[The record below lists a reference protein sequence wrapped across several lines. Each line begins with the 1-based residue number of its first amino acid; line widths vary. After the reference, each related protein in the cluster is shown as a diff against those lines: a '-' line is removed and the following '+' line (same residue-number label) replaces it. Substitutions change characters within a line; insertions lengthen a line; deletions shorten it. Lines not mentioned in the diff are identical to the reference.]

1 MTKTGGTN
9 VIVDAPPAQ
18 MKRLIG
24 SLGDPARGPTLLC
37 VGGIHGNEPSGAV
50 ALERV
55 IAKLRDVAEELTGAI
70 LALRGNV
77 PALETGERYIDEDLN
92 RIWTDERFA
101 QLAAEREP
109 SCEDREML
117 DLRARIDEAA
127 SAARHPLYAIDL
139 HTSSA
144 ETAPFVLTGDTLRNR
159 HFAQRLG
166 VPLILGL
173 EERITGTITE
183 FVNERGVI
191 TLGFEAG
198 QHADP
203 KSIDRHEAAMW
214 MALRACGALPEGVLQ
229 DEVRRSEELL
239 REATLGLPRVL
250 EIRHR
255 HGLEDSPD
263 FQMTPG
269 FRNFDPVEEGEAL
282 ARNARGD
289 VAAPESGIVL
299 LPLYQKLGVDGF
311 FIARPVR
318 PIWLKISTL
327 LRALGLASLV
337 HWLPGVRRL
346 RDEPG
351 TVLVDPAV
359 ARLFPVQIFH
369 LLGFRRRTSESGK
382 LVFSR
387 RRFDTKRPKK

>member
-1 MTKTGGTN
+1 MTESGGTN
-9 VIVDAPPAQ
+9 VVIDAPPAQ

-24 SLGDPARGPTLLC
+24 SLGDPARGATLLC
-37 VGGIHGNEPSGAV
+37 FGGIHGNEPSGAV

-55 IAKLRDVAEELTGAI
+55 IAKLQDVAEGLTGAFV
-70 LALRGNV
+70 ALRGNV
-77 PALETGERYIDEDLN
+77 PALKAGERYIDEDLN
-92 RIWTDERFA
+92 RIWTEERFA
-101 QLAAEREP
+101 QLEAERAP

-117 DLRARIDEAA
+117 ELRATIDQAV
-127 SAARHPLYAIDL
+127 ARAKHAVYALDL

-203 KSIDRHEAAMW
+203 RSIDRHEAAVW
-214 MALRACGALPEGVLQ
+214 MGLRAAEVLPPGLLD

-269 FRNFDPVEEGEAL
+269 FRNFDPIESGETL

-289 VAAPESGIVL
+289 IHAPEAGIVL

-327 LRALGLASLV
+327 LRGMGIASLM

-359 ARLFPVQIFH
+359 ARIFPVEIFH
-369 LLGFRRRTSESGK
+369 LLGFRRRTSDSGK

-387 RRFDTKRPKK
+387 RRFDINAPER